1 MFLPSLRRLGAAA
14 LAMLLLMGQAL
25 ATWSIVVVNVKT
37 GEICVASATCIENFN
52 LRTNLAI
59 LSGEAGGGAAQ
70 SFVSPVSTRAL
81 ITERLA
87 QGVPPQ
93 EILDEIES
101 FDLLFQSR
109 QFGFVDLAG
118 RAVTFSGSNDGI
130 YYGGV
135 TGQVGDLVYA
145 IQGNV
150 LTGSPVI
157 SEAENALRNTQGDLG
172 QRVMAAMEAAQA
184 MGGDGRCSCSPA
196 NPTSCGAPPASF
208 TKSAHVGFLLLA
220 RQGDEPFCDNFGCA
234 KGDLFMAINKA
245 SLVAS
250 DPDPVFEIRTKFDQ
264 ERLALL
270 GRPDAYLS
278 TIQASTDTV
287 PAGSTQL
294 VSYVLDL
301 QDIDGNLLTS
311 GGATIT
317 MEHDPR
323 SAGLATLQQVTDH
336 QDGTYTVEILPG
348 TEAGI
353 DVLRLI
359 VDDGV
364 RPVTLWPPP
373 MLLHQ
378 APALAPLAERQN
390 VDGLSN
396 LGTLRAVFG
405 LAHGLEAWTVA
416 DRGQGWE
423 LLQLNRP
430 SLAQAFN
437 VTADVGI
444 ANFALAQIVDLWVS
458 EDGLRLS
465 AAAFDPQ
472 DGTTHLYESTRAT
485 TLDDFDEP
493 QLLVDLDS
501 GLGERS
507 PALSQNGLEIVFA
520 STRSGQSE
528 LWHATRRQLD
538 ARWFPPTAIASL
550 QSSADASA
558 PTWTAEDTVL
568 LFHQSGSP
576 EQNGLW
582 QSSRMADGS
591 FASPERV
598 AGVDTASP
606 WQRPLAVVEDVQ
618 GSSAIWFS
626 QAQVPG
632 EITLS
637 AAAAVSSTS
646 LTLTPNEVSL
656 TAGASLQ
663 LNLHA
668 GASFAQA
675 DYTLFVGFAD
685 GLSVLPQGEV
695 LPLRATASLTRALIQ
710 AASRPALS
718 GMTGT
723 LDALGQANVQ
733 WTIPAGYPMPAQLLD
748 RQLALSFWA
757 RLPGQDLVSVAA
769 PLRFLP

>member
-1 MFLPSLRRLGAAA
+1 MFLPSLRRLGAVA

-70 SFVSPVSTRAL
+70 SFVSPVSTRTL

-157 SEAENALRNTQGDLG
+157 TEAESALRNTQGDLG

-196 NPTSCGAPPASF
+196 NPTSCGAPPPSF

-245 SLVAS
+245 GLVAA

-278 TIQASTDTV
+278 NIHASADTV
-287 PAGSTQL
+287 AAGSTQI

-323 SAGLATLQQVTDH
+323 SAGLATLQQVIDH
-336 QDGTYTVEILPG
+336 QDGTYTVELIPG
-348 TEAGI
+348 AEAGL

-359 VDDGV
+359 VDDGI

-378 APALAPLAERQN
+378 APSMAPLAARQS

-396 LGTLRAVFG
+396 LGTLRTTFG
-405 LAHGLEAWTVA
+405 LADGLEAWAVA

-423 LLQLNRP
+423 LLQLHRP
-430 SLAQAFN
+430 SLAQAFS

-444 ANFALAQIVDLWVS
+444 ANFALAQILDLWVR
-458 EDGLRLS
+458 EDGLSLL
-465 AAAFDPQ
+465 AAAIDPQ
-472 DGTTHLYESTRAT
+472 DGMTHLYESTRAT

-520 STRSGQSE
+520 SSRSGQSE

-538 ARWFPPTAIASL
+538 ARWFPPEAIATL
-550 QSSADASA
+550 QSTAAESS
-558 PTWTAEDTVL
+558 PSWTAEDTVL
-568 LFHQSGSP
+568 VFHRNGSP
-576 EQNGLW
+576 EQTGLW
-582 QSSRMADGS
+582 QSLRMADGS
-591 FASPERV
+591 FAPPQRV
-598 AGVDTASP
+598 AGVGTSSP
-606 WQRPLAVVEDVQ
+606 AHRPIAVVEDSPGASAVWLAERQ
-618 GSSAIWFS
+618 G
-626 QAQVPG
+626 PG
-632 EITLS
+632 EINLS
-637 AAAAVSSTS
+637 RAASVSSAS
-646 LTLTPNEVSL
+646 LTLTPAEVSL
-656 TAGASLQ
+656 AAGATIQ
-663 LNLHA
+663 LDLDA
-668 GASFAQA
+668 GSTFAQA
-675 DYTLFVGFAD
+675 NYTMFAGFAD
-685 GLSVLPQGEV
+685 GTSLLPAGDV
-695 LPLRATASLTRALIQ
+695 LPLRALADI
-710 AASRPALS
+710 
-718 GMTGT
+718 TGT
-723 LDALGQANVQ
+723 LDSLGQASVQ
-733 WTIPAGYPMPAQLLD
+733 WTVPAGYPLPAQLLD
-748 RQLALSFWA
+748 RQLAVSFLA
-757 RLPGQDLVSVAA
+757 RLPGQRLVSAAA

>member
-1 MFLPSLRRLGAAA
+1 MFLPSLRRLGAVA

-59 LSGEAGGGAAQ
+59 LSTEAGGGAAQ

-118 RAVTFSGSNDGI
+118 RAVTFSGSNDGL

-157 SEAENALRNTQGDLG
+157 TEAESALRNTQGDLG

-196 NPTSCGAPPASF
+196 NPTSCGAPPPSF

-245 SLVAS
+245 SLVAA

-270 GRPDAYLS
+270 GRPDSYLS
-278 TIQASTDTV
+278 TIHASADTV
-287 PAGSTQL
+287 AAGSAQI

-317 MEHDPR
+317 LEHDPR
-323 SAGLATLQQVTDH
+323 SAGLATLQQVIDH

-348 TEAGI
+348 AEAGL

-359 VDDGV
+359 VDDGI

-378 APALAPLAERQN
+378 APGMAPLAASQS

-396 LGTLRAVFG
+396 LGTLRTAFG
-405 LAHGLEAWTVA
+405 LADGLEAWAVA

-430 SLAQAFN
+430 SLAQAFS

-458 EDGLRLS
+458 EDRLRFV

-472 DGTTHLYESTRAT
+472 DGATHLYESTRAT

-493 QLLVDLDS
+493 LLAVDLDS

-507 PALSQNGLEIVFA
+507 PALSQNGLEMVFA
-520 STRSGQSE
+520 SSRSGQSE
-528 LWHATRRQLD
+528 LWRATRRQLD
-538 ARWFPPTAIASL
+538 ARWFPPEAIASL
-550 QSSADASA
+550 QSSAAESSPMWMAKD
-558 PTWTAEDTVL
+558 TAL
-568 LFHQSGSP
+568 LFHRNGTSEQS
-576 EQNGLW
+576 GLW
-582 QSSRMADGS
+582 QSLRLADGS
-591 FASPERV
+591 FAPPQRV
-598 AGVDTASP
+598 AGVNTSSP
-606 WQRPLAVVEDVQ
+606 LQLPLAVVANAQ
-618 GSSAIWFS
+618 GSESVWLAE
-626 QAQVPG
+626 AQGPG
-632 EITLS
+632 EILLN
-637 AAAAVSSTS
+637 AAAAVSTTS
-646 LTLTPNEVSL
+646 LTLTPAEVSL
-656 TAGASLQ
+656 AAGASLQ
-663 LNLHA
+663 LNLDGGPA
-668 GASFAQA
+668 LAQA
-675 DYTLFVGFAD
+675 NYTLFVGFAD
-685 GLSVLPQGEV
+685 GLSQLPQGDV
-695 LPLRATASLTRALIQ
+695 LPLRALA
-710 AASRPALS
+710 
-718 GMTGT
+718 GKHGT
-723 LDALGQANVQ
+723 LDGLGQANVQ
-733 WTIPAGYPMPAQLLD
+733 WTVPPGFPLPPQLLD
-748 RQLALSFWA
+748 RQLAISFLA
-757 RLPGQDLVSVAA
+757 RLPGQRLVSAAA